1 MLEIANPSS
10 APSEP
15 HVKPS
20 QPLASIPEDA
30 EGQVQLNHANIEAD
44 SAAFSVGCALLLEV
58 GLLEGLTPEDSD
70 DMSSGESYAS
80 LKCCNY
86 LAVSNN
92 PNKVSQVSVACRCV
106 ET

>member
-20 QPLASIPEDA
+20 QPLASIPEEA
-30 EGQVQLNHANIEAD
+30 EGQLDHGNVSEAD

-58 GLLEGLTPEDSD
+58 GLLEGLTSEDSD
-70 DMSSGESYAS
+70 DMSSGESYENAATVLLTGAICS
-80 LKCCNY
+80 EVINQR
-86 LAVSNN
+86 S
-92 PNKVSQVSVACRCV
+92 
-106 ET
+106 